1 MSRPGT
7 TRRLLSYFR
16 PHRKRFALAVVLM
29 ALQALIPATLVLL
42 IETVL
47 DDVLI
52 AQDVEMLALLPLL
65 LVGLYVV
72 GGVLTV
78 GRGMLTRGIAWDVIT
93 RLRSEVFWHLLR
105 LDARWHQNHA
115 TGEAIARL
123 SQDVHTVQYG
133 VSGIVTAIQQPLT
146 LVVLLGAAAWMNPW
160 LTALAVIALPLV
172 VWPIATFGRRLRMTS
187 KASLDNMAELSA
199 TAAETLSGMRTVST
213 FGGESERGTAFD
225 IANETQRRL
234 QMRVFLAN
242 LMPGPVIE
250 VIAAVGVG
258 AVLWVGG
265 RQVIAGEILAGELIA
280 FMVALG
286 LLNEP
291 LKGISKIH
299 SLTQRALSGAEGLF
313 TILDTEPTIQD
324 CGVMPA
330 PKEPVDLHFRG
341 VHFDYGDGPVLTDLN
356 VQVGAGEVVALVG
369 PSGAGKSTIANLI
382 PRLMDP
388 VRGSIEL
395 NGVDVRQ
402 FQLASLRSS
411 IAVVSQE
418 GFLFDDTIAANIGFG
433 MQAPLDAIKRA
444 AKIANAHEFIAALP
458 KGYQT
463 RIDEMGM
470 RLSGGQRQRI
480 CIARAVLRDA
490 PILIL
495 DEATSALDAESEAM
509 VQEAL
514 ERLMKD
520 RTVLAIAHRLS
531 TVRNA
536 DRILVIEEGKLVE
549 HGPHDALIAA
559 AGPYARLIQHQT
571 TGQA

>member
-1 MSRPGT
+1 
-7 TRRLLSYFR
+7 
-16 PHRKRFALAVVLM
+16 
-29 ALQALIPATLVLL
+29 
-42 IETVL
+42 
-47 DDVLI
+47 
-52 AQDVEMLALLPLL
+52 
-65 LVGLYVV
+65 
-72 GGVLTV
+72 
-78 GRGMLTRGIAWDVIT
+78 
-93 RLRSEVFWHLLR
+93 
-105 LDARWHQNHA
+105 
-115 TGEAIARL
+115 
-123 SQDVHTVQYG
+123 
-133 VSGIVTAIQQPLT
+133 
-146 LVVLLGAAAWMNPW
+146 
-160 LTALAVIALPLV
+160 
-172 VWPIATFGRRLRMTS
+172 
-187 KASLDNMAELSA
+187 
-199 TAAETLSGMRTVST
+199 
-213 FGGESERGTAFD
+213 
-225 IANETQRRL
+225 
-234 QMRVFLAN
+234 
-242 LMPGPVIE
+242 
-250 VIAAVGVG
+250 
-258 AVLWVGG
+258 
-265 RQVIAGEILAGELIA
+265 
-280 FMVALG
+280 
-286 LLNEP
+286 
-291 LKGISKIH
+291 
-299 SLTQRALSGAEGLF
+299 LF